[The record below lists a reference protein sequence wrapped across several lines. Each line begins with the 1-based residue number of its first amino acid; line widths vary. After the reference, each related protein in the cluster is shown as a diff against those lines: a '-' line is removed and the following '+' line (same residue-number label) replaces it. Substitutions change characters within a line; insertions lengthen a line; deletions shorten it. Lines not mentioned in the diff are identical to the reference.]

1 MSSQHQLHLVNL
13 YGSVGSGK
21 STIAAGVFSNLK
33 ALRYSVNLIVE
44 FSRELGYDRS
54 MAINDMPYVIGN
66 QWHRIQQSFRFDFA
80 INDCPLALWTVYHS
94 EMDKECADLIFALER
109 KFPSLN
115 YLLERKFPMYH
126 PYRGKASDI
135 LDQKMQEQQE
145 KIRQMLDEHD
155 IQYKILESN
164 EAAVD
169 AIVADILVLQ
179 PNPISQR

>member
-1 MSSQHQLHLVNL
+1 MLSQHQLHLVNL

-21 STIAAGVFSNLK
+21 STIAAGVFAKLK
-33 ALRYSVNLIVE
+33 TLRYSVNLIVE

-115 YLLERKFPMYH
+115 YLLEREFPMYH
-126 PYRGKASDI
+126 PYGGKVDA
-135 LDQKMQEQQE
+135 LDRKMQEQHA
-145 KIRQMLDEHD
+145 KIKEMLDSHG
-155 IQYKILESN
+155 IAYKTLKSSEQ
-164 EAAVD
+164 AVET
-169 AIVADILVLQ
+169 IVADVMAIK
-179 PNPISQR
+179 PNPVSMR